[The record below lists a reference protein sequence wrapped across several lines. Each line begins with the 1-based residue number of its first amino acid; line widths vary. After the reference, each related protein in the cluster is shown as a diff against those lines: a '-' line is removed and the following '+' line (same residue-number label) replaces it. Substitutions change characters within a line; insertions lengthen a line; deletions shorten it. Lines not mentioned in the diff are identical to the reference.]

1 MPVLESSSNGHLLE
15 LIKTEFA
22 RRFENEDT
30 ATCGLGEVANIWNKT
45 VKPTNIPGTL
55 WEHYSIPAFDA
66 EQYPSYELGD
76 TIKSNK
82 YEVVSNSILVSK
94 LNPSTRRLW
103 IPQLIDEKSAICSTE
118 IIYVF
123 LTIFLYL
130 PKCPQSLILS
140 ALRAFCFCGK
150 PRISRS
156 IFLYF
161 PCQSWLKSW

>member
-1 MPVLESSSNGHLLE
+1 MLEEKRNNKPDVVLKKYWENKERFSDFFNAVLFDGKTVIRPEELEDLDTDESSILE
-15 LIKTEFA
+15 HKNYA
-22 RRFENEDT
+22 
-30 ATCGLGEVANIWNKT
+30 
-45 VKPTNIPGTL
+45 
-55 WEHYSIPAFDA
+55 
-66 EQYPSYELGD
+66 
-76 TIKSNK
+76 
-82 YEVVSNSILVSK
+82 
-94 LNPSTRRLW
+94 
-103 IPQLIDEKSAICSTE
+103 E

-130 PKCPQSLILS
+130 LKCPQSLILS